1 MSVKPIHVFAK
12 WTVKP
17 GQLETVL
24 TIVKELHAKSIEEK
38 GNLFYNVLQDNSNPN
53 ILILF
58 EEYSD
63 ETALTRH
70 PNAANYLEAV
80 VEKIR
85 PLLNDRDVILTTP
98 LEV

>member
-1 MSVKPIHVFAK
+1 MSVKPIHAFAK
-12 WTVKP
+12 WTIKP

-24 TIVKELHAKSIEEK
+24 TIVKDLHARSIEEK

-53 ILILF
+53 ILVLF
-58 EEYSD
+58 EGYTD
-63 ETALTRH
+63 EAALTQHR
-70 PNAANYLEAV
+70 NASYYIEAV

-85 PLLNDRDVILTTP
+85 PLLAGREVILTTP

>member
-1 MSVKPIHVFAK
+1 MSVKPIHAFAK
-12 WTVKP
+12 WTIKP

-24 TIVKELHAKSIEEK
+24 TIVKDLHARSIEEK

-53 ILILF
+53 ILVLF
-58 EEYSD
+58 EGYTD
-63 ETALTRH
+63 EAALEQHR
-70 PNAANYLEAV
+70 NASYYIEAV

-85 PLLNDRDVILTTP
+85 PLLAGREVILTTP